1 MLHRHFGIIV
11 LFTLTF
17 AGNAVAAM
25 KDQDRVVVIRN
36 EDSPI
41 SVAVANDY
49 LHRRGL
55 RNVVSVRCQDAAM
68 SAERETI
75 SYALFQK
82 AIETPLRAFL
92 ATHAGIDYIVLTK
105 GVPLRI
111 TDAPGIGL
119 EEKRPSLDSFLAALD
134 YERDP
139 KAIKIGMKDGGFHG
153 TAYANRFWSA
163 KEHFSHLKFGGYL
176 VTRLDGYT
184 LADALA
190 LTTRAL
196 QAQKQS
202 NKGVI
207 LLDTCPDF
215 GYADDAAQPLPLMV
229 KMPTAQTPP
238 VLADVEYKEW
248 NADLVHSANQLQA
261 RNVPFELDKTA
272 VFLGERSG
280 LLGYASWGS
289 NDRHFDTA
297 AYHKLR
303 FAPGAIGETAVST
316 SARTFL
322 PTQGGQSLIADLVA
336 QGITGVKGYCDE
348 PLLIGVASPS
358 ILFDRYSR
366 GWNLAESFYAASRM
380 VGWEDI
386 ILGDPL
392 CKAYQ

>member
-1 MLHRHFGIIV
+1 MFLRSFTLGVLLLV
-11 LFTLTF
+11 LFART
-17 AGNAVAAM
+17 AGAAVR
-25 KDQDRVVVIRN
+25 DRDRVVVIRN

-41 SVAVANDY
+41 SVTVANDY
-49 LHRRGL
+49 LHRRGV
-55 RNVVSVRCQDAAM
+55 RNVVSVRCQDSAT
-68 SAERETI
+68 SAEHETI

-82 AIETPLRAFL
+82 MIETPLRAFL
-92 ATHAGIDYIVLTK
+92 ASHAGIDYIVLTK

-111 TDAPGIGL
+111 ADAPGIGL
-119 EEKRPSLDSFLAALD
+119 EEKRPSLDSYLAALD
-134 YERDP
+134 YNHNP

-153 TAYANRFWSA
+153 TAYANHFWNA
-163 KEHFSHLKFGGYL
+163 REHFSHAKFGGYL

-190 LTTRAL
+190 LTTRSL
-196 QAQKQS
+196 QAQNQP
-202 NKGVI
+202 GRGAI

-215 GYADDAAQPLPLMV
+215 GYAEDTLQPLPLMA
-229 KMPTAQTPP
+229 KEPSAGMSPI
-238 VLADVEYKEW
+238 LADVEYKEW
-248 NADLVHSANQLQA
+248 NADLVHAANQLRA
-261 RNVPFELDKTA
+261 RKIPLELNKTVA
-272 VFLGERSG
+272 FLGDRAD

-289 NDRHFDTA
+289 NDRHFDAA

-386 ILGDPL
+386 VLGDPL
-392 CKAYQ
+392 CRAYK